1 MKKQFKHAAT
11 AALTALFA
19 IVGASC
25 TDLSETVY
33 SSLTEEN
40 VDLTEESTLEALS
53 ASVYSNIRFMYWGYY
68 GLMDLTE
75 EACDLYVMPSK
86 IGIGWGDYYISYHKH
101 EVTSENANMHST
113 DWYYNY
119 VAITYAN
126 QFCRA
131 METVRE
137 KQGGTLT
144 ESQNFMLAK
153 VRCLRALSYYILFD
167 NFRWIP
173 LLTGADEEQ
182 EAGFLPSQANPDE
195 VFEWVEKEL
204 LAIRDD
210 LGTQHVFGHPNRFVA
225 DMILAKMYLNHNAWF
240 DNIVSADQL
249 REGVQT
255 GDTYRT
261 RISDEWYRKCE
272 QVLKDVIDNGGYT
285 LEANFKD
292 NFRADLRGCTECIF
306 AIPLDKTY
314 ASHNYTVCES
324 LITAG
329 AAAYGFTNACW
340 NGGAGIPQF
349 IDTYH
354 PHDTRF
360 DDTWAHDQQYAYTDE
375 GGAQSG
381 DPLTTGEA
389 DLKGTVNVFYTKNIH
404 SVDNPGVYM
413 LEGYRN
419 VKLEIVPGTDGT
431 WGDDVNFFR
440 LADAYLMA
448 AECALRL
455 GGKGT
460 YSETDA
466 VNFVNMVRARAFK
479 GRDTKTFSVPADP
492 TAAKRTLADL
502 KGGSCYNYGHSEY
515 HVADGYDPAKFTS
528 YSWDAQHY
536 DEGPEADA
544 PYRGGADI
552 EFGGLLDEL
561 AWEFVFE
568 HHRRQDLIRF
578 KMTSTGQNVWNG
590 KSWFCK
596 DRVQD
601 VKDNHYNAGP
611 IYIEYMNGNKN
622 LVQTPG
628 FN

>member
-1 MKKQFKHAAT
+1 MKKIHYF
-11 AALTALFA
+11 LTALLVLA
-19 IVGASC
+19 GTAC
-25 TDLSETVY
+25 TDLNETVY
-33 SSLTEEN
+33 SSLTDEN
-40 VDLTEESTLEALS
+40 LDFTDPSTLEAMS
-53 ASVYSNIRFMYWGYY
+53 ASVYSNLRFMYWGYY

-75 EACDLYVMPSK
+75 EQSDCYVMPSK

-131 METVRE
+131 MDGVKE

-144 ESQNFMLAK
+144 EEQNFMLTK

-182 EAGFLPSQANPDE
+182 EAGFLPLQANPDE
-195 VFEWVEKEL
+195 TFDWVEEEL

-210 LGTQHVFGHPNRFVA
+210 LGTKHVFGHPNRFVA

-240 DNIVSADQL
+240 SNIISADEL
-249 REGVQT
+249 RAGKQS
-255 GDTYRT
+255 GDTYRS
-261 RISDEWYRKCE
+261 RISDNWYKKCE
-272 QVLKDVIDNGGYT
+272 EVVKDVIDNGGYT
-285 LEANFKD
+285 LESNFKD
-292 NFRADLRGCTECIF
+292 NFKADLSGSTECIF
-306 AIPLDKTY
+306 AIPLSIAY

-329 AAAYGFTNACW
+329 AAAYGFSSACW
-340 NGGAGIPQF
+340 NGGAAIPQF

-360 DDTWAHDQQYAYTDE
+360 DDTWAHDQQYAYTEAD
-375 GGAQSG
+375 GPQSG
-381 DPLTTGEA
+381 DKLTTGEA
-389 DLKGTVNVFYTKNIH
+389 DLKGTVDVCYTRKIH
-404 SVDNPGVYM
+404 SVDDPGVYM

-455 GGKGT
+455 GGKGI
-460 YSETDA
+460 YKESDA
-466 VNFVNMVRARAFK
+466 VSFVNMVRARAFQ

-492 TAAKRTLADL
+492 TAAVRTLADL
-502 KGGSCYNYGHSEY
+502 KGGSCYDYGHWEY
-515 HVADGYDPAKFTS
+515 HVADGYDPGTKTAYT
-528 YSWDAQHY
+528 WEAQY
-536 DEGPEADA
+536 FDDGPAEDA

-552 EFGGLLDEL
+552 ELGGLLDEL

-578 KMTSTGQNVWNG
+578 QCGNGQNVWNG

-596 DRVQD
+596 DRRQD
-601 VKDNHYNAGP
+601 VNDTHYNVGP
-611 IYIEYMNGNKN
+611 IYVEYMNGNKN

>member
-1 MKKQFKHAAT
+1 MKKIRYSLLAVLAAFV
-11 AALTALFA
+11 AFA
-19 IVGASC
+19 NTSC

-33 SSLTEEN
+33 SSLTDEN
-40 VDLTEESTLEALS
+40 LDFTDESTLEAMS

-75 EACDLYVMPSK
+75 EASDLYVMPSK

-131 METVRE
+131 MDVVKE
-137 KQGGTLT
+137 KQGGELS

-182 EAGFLPSQANPDE
+182 VPGFLPSQTNPDK
-195 VFEWVEKEL
+195 VFDWVEQEL

-210 LGTQHVFGHPNRFVA
+210 LGTAHVYGHPNRYVA

-240 DNIVSADQL
+240 ENIISADEL
-249 REGVQT
+249 REGKQK
-255 GDTYRT
+255 GDTYRS
-261 RISDEWYRKCE
+261 RISDEWYKKCE
-272 QVLKDVIDNGGYT
+272 LMVKDVIDNGGYI
-285 LEANFKD
+285 LEPNFKD
-292 NFRADLRGCTECIF
+292 NFKANLSSCTECIF

-314 ASHNYTVCES
+314 ASHNYTICES

-329 AAAYGFTNACW
+329 AAAYGFTNSCW

-360 DDTWAHDQQYAYTDE
+360 DDTWAHDQQYAYTE
-375 GGAQSG
+375 KGGPQSG
-381 DPLTTGEA
+381 DPLTTSEA
-389 DLKGTVNVFYTKNIH
+389 DLKGNVNVFYTKNIH
-404 SVDNPGVYM
+404 SVDDPGVYM

-455 GGKGT
+455 GGTGT
-460 YSETDA
+460 YKESDA
-466 VNFVNMVRARAFK
+466 VNFVNKVRERAFK

-492 TAAKRTLADL
+492 TAAVRTLADL

-515 HVADGYDPAKFTS
+515 HVPDGYDPAKYTS
-528 YSWDAQHY
+528 YSWDANYY
-536 DEGPEADA
+536 DEGPAEDA
-544 PYRGGADI
+544 PYRGGQDI
-552 EFGGLLDEL
+552 ELGGLLDEL

-578 KMTSTGQNVWNG
+578 KMSNGQNVWNG

-601 VKDNHYNAGP
+601 ISDTHYNAGP
-611 IYIEYMNGNKN
+611 IYVEYMNGNKN
-622 LVQTPG
+622 LVQAPG

>member
-1 MKKQFKHAAT
+1 MKKIRYSLLAVL
-11 AALTALFA
+11 AALVAF
-19 IVGASC
+19 VGTSC

-33 SSLTEEN
+33 SSLTDEN
-40 VDLTEESTLEALS
+40 LDFTDEGTLEAMS
-53 ASVYSNIRFMYWGYY
+53 ASVYANLRFMYWGYY

-86 IGIGWGDYYISYHKH
+86 IGIGWGDYCISYHKH

-131 METVRE
+131 MEGVKE
-137 KQGGTLT
+137 KQGGELT

-153 VRCLRALSYYILFD
+153 IRCLRALSYYILFD

-173 LLTGADEEQ
+173 LLTGAEEEQ
-182 EAGFLPSQANPDE
+182 EAGYLPSQANPDK
-195 VFEWVEKEL
+195 VFDWVEQEL

-210 LGTQHVFGHPNRFVA
+210 LGTAHVYGHPNRFVA

-240 DNIVSADQL
+240 ENIISADEL
-249 REGVQT
+249 REGKQK
-255 GDTYRT
+255 GDTYRN
-261 RISDEWYRKCE
+261 RISDDWYKKCE
-272 QVLKDVIDNGGYT
+272 QMVKDVIDNGGYV
-285 LEANFKD
+285 LEPNFKD
-292 NFRADLRGCTECIF
+292 NFKANLSNCTECIF

-329 AAAYGFTNACW
+329 AAAYGFTNSCW

-354 PHDTRF
+354 PNDTRF
-360 DDTWAHDQQYAYTDE
+360 DDTWAHDQQYAYTE
-375 GGAQSG
+375 TGGPQSG
-381 DPLTTGEA
+381 DPLTTAEA

-404 SVDNPGVYM
+404 SVDDPGVYM

-455 GGKGT
+455 KGAGT
-460 YSETDA
+460 YKESDA
-466 VNFVNMVRARAFK
+466 VNFVNKVRERAFK
-479 GRDTKTFSVPADP
+479 GRDTKTFKVDADP
-492 TAAKRTLADL
+492 EAAKRTLADL

-515 HVADGYDPAKFTS
+515 HVADGYDPAKYTS
-528 YSWDAQHY
+528 YSWDAKYY
-536 DEGPEADA
+536 DEGPAEDA
-544 PYRGGADI
+544 PYRGGQDI
-552 EFGGLLDEL
+552 ELGGLLDEL

-578 KMTSTGQNVWNG
+578 KMENGQNVWNG

-601 VKDNHYNAGP
+601 ITDTHYNAGP
-611 IYIEYMNGNKN
+611 IYVDYMNGNKN
-622 LVQTPG
+622 LVQMPG

>member
-1 MKKQFKHAAT
+1 MKKNRYSIFAAIAT
-11 AALTALFA
+11 AIAVAGT
-19 IVGASC
+19 SC

-40 VDLTEESTLEALS
+40 IDLTEESTLEALS

-75 EACDLYVMPSK
+75 EACDLYVIPSK

-113 DWYYNY
+113 DWYYNFT
-119 VAITYAN
+119 AITYAN

-131 METVRE
+131 MNAVKE

-182 EAGFLPSQANPDE
+182 EAGYLPSQANPDE
-195 VFEWVEKEL
+195 VFDWVESEL

-210 LGTQHVFGHPNRFVA
+210 LGTQHVYGHPNRFVA

-240 DNIVSADQL
+240 ENIITADEL
-249 REGVQT
+249 RDGKQS
-255 GDTYRT
+255 GDSYRS
-261 RISDEWYRKCE
+261 RISDEWYKKCE
-272 QVLKDVIDNGGYT
+272 QMVKDVIDNGGYT

-292 NFRADLRGCTECIF
+292 NFRANLSGCTECIF

-314 ASHNYTVCES
+314 ASHNYTICES

-360 DDTWAHDQQYAYTDE
+360 DDTWAHDQQYAYTEE
-375 GGAQSG
+375 GGPQSG
-381 DPLTTGEA
+381 DPLTTAEA
-389 DLKGTVNVFYTKNIH
+389 DLKGTVNVSYTKKIH
-404 SVDNPGVYM
+404 SVDDPGVYM

-440 LADAYLMA
+440 LADAYMMA

-455 GGKGT
+455 KGAGT
-460 YSETDA
+460 YKESDA
-466 VNFVNMVRARAFK
+466 VNFVNMVRERAFK
-479 GRDTKTFSVPADP
+479 GRDTKTFSVPAD
-492 TAAKRTLADL
+492 AAAAVRTLADL
-502 KGGSCYNYGHSEY
+502 KGGSCYNYGHDEY
-515 HVADGYDPAKFTS
+515 HVAEGYDPAKFTS
-528 YSWDAQHY
+528 YTWEEKFHDLGPAA
-536 DEGPEADA
+536 DE

-552 EFGGLLDEL
+552 ELGGLLDDL

-601 VKDNHYNAGP
+601 VKDTHYNAGP

-622 LVQTPG
+622 LVQMPG

>member
-1 MKKQFKHAAT
+1 MKKIRYSLLAVL
-11 AALTALFA
+11 AALVAF
-19 IVGASC
+19 VGSSC

-33 SSLTEEN
+33 SSLTDEN
-40 VDLTEESTLEALS
+40 LDFTDEGTLEAMS
-53 ASVYSNIRFMYWGYY
+53 ASVYANLRFMYWGYY

-131 METVRE
+131 MEGVKE
-137 KQGGTLT
+137 KQGGELT

-153 VRCLRALSYYILFD
+153 IRCLRALSYYILFD

-182 EAGFLPSQANPDE
+182 EAGYLPSQANPDK
-195 VFEWVEKEL
+195 VFDWVEQEL

-210 LGTQHVFGHPNRFVA
+210 LGTAHVYGHPNRFVA

-240 DNIVSADQL
+240 ENIISADEL
-249 REGVQT
+249 REGKQK
-255 GDTYRT
+255 GDTYRS
-261 RISDEWYRKCE
+261 RISDEWYKKCE
-272 QVLKDVIDNGGYT
+272 LMVKDVIDNGGYV
-285 LEANFKD
+285 LEPNFKD
-292 NFRADLRGCTECIF
+292 NFKANLSNCTECIF

-329 AAAYGFTNACW
+329 AAAYGFTNSCW

-354 PHDTRF
+354 PNDTRF
-360 DDTWAHDQQYAYTDE
+360 DDTWAHDQQYAYTE
-375 GGAQSG
+375 TGGPQSG
-381 DPLTTGEA
+381 DPLTTAEA

-404 SVDNPGVYM
+404 SVDDPGVYM

-455 GGKGT
+455 NGTGT
-460 YSETDA
+460 YKESDA
-466 VNFVNMVRARAFK
+466 VNFVNKVRERAFK
-479 GRDTKTFSVPADP
+479 GRDTKTFKVPADP
-492 TAAKRTLADL
+492 EAAKRTLADL

-515 HVADGYDPAKFTS
+515 HVADGYDPAKYTS
-528 YSWDAQHY
+528 YSWDAKYY
-536 DEGPEADA
+536 DEGPAEDA
-544 PYRGGADI
+544 PYRGGQDI
-552 EFGGLLDEL
+552 ELGGLLDEL

-578 KMTSTGQNVWNG
+578 KMENGQNVWNG

-601 VKDNHYNAGP
+601 ITDNHYNAGP
-611 IYIEYMNGNKN
+611 IYVDYMNGNKN
-622 LVQTPG
+622 LVQMPG

>member
-1 MKKQFKHAAT
+1 MKKIHYF
-11 AALTALFA
+11 LTALL
-19 IVGASC
+19 VLASTAC
-25 TDLSETVY
+25 TDLNETVY
-33 SSLTEEN
+33 SSLTDEN
-40 VDLTEESTLEALS
+40 LDFTDPSTLEAMS
-53 ASVYSNIRFMYWGYY
+53 ASVYSNLRFMYWGYY

-75 EACDLYVMPSK
+75 EQSDCYVMPSK

-131 METVRE
+131 MDGVKE

-144 ESQNFMLAK
+144 EEQNFMLAK

-182 EAGFLPSQANPDE
+182 EAGFLPLQANPDE
-195 VFEWVEKEL
+195 TFDWVEEEL

-210 LGTQHVFGHPNRFVA
+210 LGTKHVFGHPNRFVA

-240 DNIVSADQL
+240 SNIISADEL
-249 REGVQT
+249 RAGKQS
-255 GDTYRT
+255 GDTYRS
-261 RISDEWYRKCE
+261 RISDNWYKKCE
-272 QVLKDVIDNGGYT
+272 EVVKDVIDNGGYT
-285 LEANFKD
+285 LESNFKD
-292 NFRADLRGCTECIF
+292 NFKADLSGSTECIF
-306 AIPLDKTY
+306 AIPLSIAY

-329 AAAYGFTNACW
+329 AAAYGFSSACW
-340 NGGAGIPQF
+340 NGGAAIPQF

-360 DDTWAHDQQYAYTDE
+360 DDTWAHDQQYAYTEAD
-375 GGAQSG
+375 GPQSG
-381 DPLTTGEA
+381 DKLTTGEA
-389 DLKGTVNVFYTKNIH
+389 DLKGTVDVCYTRKIH
-404 SVDNPGVYM
+404 SVDDPGVYM

-455 GGKGT
+455 GGKGI
-460 YSETDA
+460 YKESDA
-466 VNFVNMVRARAFK
+466 VSFVNMVRARAFQ
-479 GRDTKTFSVPADP
+479 GRDTKTFNVPADP
-492 TAAKRTLADL
+492 TAAVRTLADL
-502 KGGSCYNYGHSEY
+502 KGGSCYDYGHWEY
-515 HVADGYDPAKFTS
+515 HVADGYDPGTKTAYTWETQYF
-528 YSWDAQHY
+528 D
-536 DEGPEADA
+536 DGPAEDA

-552 EFGGLLDEL
+552 ELGGLLDEL

-578 KMTSTGQNVWNG
+578 QCGNGQNVWNG

-596 DRVQD
+596 DRRQD
-601 VKDNHYNAGP
+601 VNDTHYNVGP
-611 IYIEYMNGNKN
+611 IYVEYMNGNKN

>member
-1 MKKQFKHAAT
+1 MKKIRYSLLAVL
-11 AALTALFA
+11 AALVAF
-19 IVGASC
+19 VGTSC
-25 TDLSETVY
+25 TDLSETVH
-33 SSLTEEN
+33 SSLTDEN
-40 VDLTEESTLEALS
+40 LDFTDEGTLEAMS
-53 ASVYSNIRFMYWGYY
+53 ASVYANLRFMYWGYY

-131 METVRE
+131 MEGVKE
-137 KQGGTLT
+137 KQGGELT

-153 VRCLRALSYYILFD
+153 IRCLRALSYYILFD

-173 LLTGADEEQ
+173 LLTGAEEEQ
-182 EAGFLPSQANPDE
+182 EAGYLPSQANPDT
-195 VFEWVEKEL
+195 VFDWVEQEL

-210 LGTQHVFGHPNRFVA
+210 LGTAHVYGHPNRFVA

-240 DNIVSADQL
+240 ENIISADEL
-249 REGVQT
+249 REGKQK
-255 GDTYRT
+255 GDTYRN
-261 RISDEWYRKCE
+261 RISDDWYKKCE
-272 QVLKDVIDNGGYT
+272 LMVKDVIDNGGYT
-285 LEANFKD
+285 LEPNFKD
-292 NFRADLRGCTECIF
+292 NFKANLSNCTECIF

-329 AAAYGFTNACW
+329 AAAYGFTNSCW

-354 PHDTRF
+354 PNDTRF
-360 DDTWAHDQQYAYTDE
+360 DDTWAHDQQYAYTE
-375 GGAQSG
+375 TGGPQSG
-381 DPLTTGEA
+381 DPLTTAEA

-404 SVDNPGVYM
+404 SVDDPGVYM

-455 GGKGT
+455 KGAGT
-460 YSETDA
+460 YKESDA
-466 VNFVNMVRARAFK
+466 VNFVNKVRERAFK
-479 GRDTKTFSVPADP
+479 GRDTKTFKVPADP
-492 TAAKRTLADL
+492 EAAKRTLADL

-515 HVADGYDPAKFTS
+515 HVADGYDPAKYTS
-528 YSWDAQHY
+528 YSWDAKYY
-536 DEGPEADA
+536 DEGPAEDA
-544 PYRGGADI
+544 PYRGGQDI
-552 EFGGLLDEL
+552 ELGGLLDEL

-578 KMTSTGQNVWNG
+578 KMENGQNVWNG

-601 VKDNHYNAGP
+601 ITDTHYNAGP
-611 IYIEYMNGNKN
+611 IYVDYMNGNKN
-622 LVQTPG
+622 LVQMPG

>member
-1 MKKQFKHAAT
+1 MKKLHYILAFA
-11 AALTALFA
+11 AALTAF
-19 IVGASC
+19 SC
-25 TDLSETVY
+25 TNLDETVY
-33 SSLTEEN
+33 SSLTNEN
-40 VDLTEESTLEALS
+40 LDFTDESTLEAMS

-75 EACDLYVMPSK
+75 EQSDCYVMPSK

-101 EVTSENANMHST
+101 EVISENANMHST

-119 VAITYAN
+119 TAITYAN
-126 QFCRA
+126 QFCNA

-153 VRCLRALSYYILFD
+153 VRCLRALCYYILFD

-173 LLTGADEEQ
+173 LLTGAAEESV
-182 EAGFLPSQANPDE
+182 AGYLPQQANPDE
-195 VFEWVEKEL
+195 TFDWVVGELNEIKE
-204 LAIRDD
+204 D
-210 LGTQHVFGHPNRFVA
+210 LGTAHVYGHPNRFVA

-240 DNIVSADQL
+240 DHIVSADQI
-249 REGVQT
+249 RDGVDT
-255 GDTYRT
+255 GDTYAD
-261 RISDEWYRKCE
+261 RISDEWYKKCE
-272 QVLKDVIDNGGYT
+272 LELKDVIDNGGYQ
-285 LEANFKD
+285 LETKYKNNFK
-292 NFRADLRGCTECIF
+292 ADLSGCTECIF
-306 AIPLDKTY
+306 AIPLSTAY
-314 ASHNYTVCES
+314 ASHNYTICES

-329 AAAYGFTNACW
+329 AAAYGFTSACW

-360 DDTWAHDQQYAYTDE
+360 DDTWAHDQQYAYTAD

-381 DPLTTGEA
+381 EALTTSEA
-389 DLKGTVNVFYTKNIH
+389 DLKGKVNVSYTKKIH
-404 SVDNPGVYM
+404 SVDDPGVYM

-419 VKLEIVPGTDGT
+419 VKLEIVPGTEGT

-455 GGKGT
+455 GGAGT
-460 YSETDA
+460 YSEADA
-466 VNFVNMVRARAFK
+466 VDLVNKVRERAFQ
-479 GRDTKTFSVPADP
+479 GRATKTFNVPADP
-492 TAAKRTLADL
+492 AAAVRTLADL
-502 KGGSCYNYGHSEY
+502 KGGSCYEYGHWEY
-515 HVADGYDPAKFTS
+515 HVSDTYDPSTKTS
-528 YSWDAQHY
+528 YTWDENYFDA
-536 DEGPEADA
+536 GPEADL
-544 PYRGGADI
+544 PYKGGADI
-552 EFGGLLDEL
+552 ELGGLLDEL

-578 KMTSTGQNVWNG
+578 KTGTGQNVWNG

-596 DRVQD
+596 DRRQD
-601 VKDNHYNAGP
+601 VTDTHYNVGP
-611 IYIEYMNGNKN
+611 IYIDYMNGNKN
-622 LVQTPG
+622 LFQTPG
-628 FN
+628 FPQN

>member
-1 MKKQFKHAAT
+1 MKKIRYSLLAVLAAFV
-11 AALTALFA
+11 AFA
-19 IVGASC
+19 NTSC

-33 SSLTEEN
+33 SSLTDEN
-40 VDLTEESTLEALS
+40 LDFTDESTLEAMS

-75 EACDLYVMPSK
+75 EASDLYVMPSK

-131 METVRE
+131 MDVVKE
-137 KQGGTLT
+137 KQGGELS

-182 EAGFLPSQANPDE
+182 VPGFLPSQTNPDK
-195 VFEWVEKEL
+195 VFDWVEQEL

-210 LGTQHVFGHPNRFVA
+210 LGTAHVYGHPNRYVA

-240 DNIVSADQL
+240 ENIISADEL
-249 REGVQT
+249 REGKQK
-255 GDTYRT
+255 GDTYRS
-261 RISDEWYRKCE
+261 RISDEWYKKCE
-272 QVLKDVIDNGGYT
+272 LMVKDVIDNGGYI
-285 LEANFKD
+285 LEPNFKD
-292 NFRADLRGCTECIF
+292 NFKANLSSCTECIF

-314 ASHNYTVCES
+314 ASHNYTICES

-329 AAAYGFTNACW
+329 AAAYGFTNSCW

-360 DDTWAHDQQYAYTDE
+360 DDTWAHDQQYAYTE
-375 GGAQSG
+375 KGGPQSG
-381 DPLTTGEA
+381 DPLTTSEA
-389 DLKGTVNVFYTKNIH
+389 DLKGNVNVFYTKNIH
-404 SVDNPGVYM
+404 SVDDPGVYM

-455 GGKGT
+455 GGTGT
-460 YSETDA
+460 YKESDA
-466 VNFVNMVRARAFK
+466 VNFVNKVRERAFK
-479 GRDTKTFSVPADP
+479 GRDTKTFKVPADP
-492 TAAKRTLADL
+492 TAAVRTLADL

-515 HVADGYDPAKFTS
+515 HVPDGYDPAKYTS
-528 YSWDAQHY
+528 YSWDANYY
-536 DEGPEADA
+536 DEGPAEDA
-544 PYRGGADI
+544 PYRGGQDI
-552 EFGGLLDEL
+552 ELGGLLDEL

-578 KMTSTGQNVWNG
+578 KMSNGQNVWNG

-601 VKDNHYNAGP
+601 ISDTHYNAGP
-611 IYIEYMNGNKN
+611 IYVEYMNGNKN
-622 LVQTPG
+622 LVQAPG

>member
-1 MKKQFKHAAT
+1 MKKYLIYSIAFFI
-11 AALTALFA
+11 L
-19 IVGASC
+19 ASC

-40 VDLTEESTLEALS
+40 IDLTEESTLEALS

-75 EACDLYVMPSK
+75 EACDLYVIPSK

-119 VAITYAN
+119 TAITYAN

-131 METVRE
+131 MEAVKE

-144 ESQNFMLAK
+144 ENQNFMLAK

-173 LLTGADEEQ
+173 LLKGADEEQ
-182 EAGFLPSQANPDE
+182 EAGYLPSQANPSD
-195 VFEWVEKEL
+195 VFDWVEEEL

-210 LGTQHVFGHPNRFVA
+210 LGTQHVYGHPNRFVA

-240 DNIVSADQL
+240 ENIITADEL
-249 REGVQT
+249 RDGKQS
-255 GDTYRT
+255 GDSYRS
-261 RISDEWYRKCE
+261 RISDEWYKKCE
-272 QVLKDVIDNGGYT
+272 QMVKDVIDNGGYT

-292 NFRADLRGCTECIF
+292 NFRANLSNCTECIF

-314 ASHNYTVCES
+314 ASHNYTICES

-354 PHDTRF
+354 PNDTRF
-360 DDTWAHDQQYAYTDE
+360 DDTWAHDQQYAYTEE
-375 GGAQSG
+375 GGPQSG
-381 DPLTTGEA
+381 DPLTTAEA
-389 DLKGTVNVFYTKNIH
+389 DLKGTVNVFYTKKIH
-404 SVDNPGVYM
+404 SVDDPGVYM

-440 LADAYLMA
+440 LADAYMMA

-455 GGKGT
+455 KGT
-460 YSETDA
+460 GIYKESDA
-466 VNFVNMVRARAFK
+466 VNFVNKVRARAFK
-479 GRDTKTFSVPADP
+479 GRDTKTFQVPSD
-492 TAAKRTLADL
+492 AAAAVRTLEDL
-502 KGGSCYNYGHSEY
+502 KGGSCYNYGHDEY
-515 HVADGYDPAKFTS
+515 HVAEGYDPAKFTA
-528 YSWDAQHY
+528 YTWEEKYHDLGPAA
-536 DEGPEADA
+536 DE

-552 EFGGLLDEL
+552 ELGGLLDDL

-601 VKDNHYNAGP
+601 VKDTHYNAGP
-611 IYIEYMNGNKN
+611 IYIDYMNGNKN
-622 LVQTPG
+622 LVQMPG

>member
-1 MKKQFKHAAT
+1 MKKITYSVMAVLAT
-11 AALTALFA
+11 VVMSFA
-19 IVGASC
+19 TSC

-33 SSLTEEN
+33 SQLTEEN
-40 VDLTEESTLEALS
+40 LDFTDPGTLEAMS
-53 ASVYSNIRFMYWGYY
+53 ASVYSNLRFMYWGYY

-75 EACDLYVMPSK
+75 EASDCYVMPSK

-126 QFCRA
+126 QFCHA
-131 METVRE
+131 MDMVKE
-137 KQGGTLT
+137 KQDGALT
-144 ESQNFMLAK
+144 EEQNFMLAK

-173 LLTGADEEQ
+173 LLTGADEER
-182 EAGFLPSQANPDE
+182 EAGFLPQQANPDE
-195 VFEWVEKEL
+195 VFDWVESEL

-210 LGTQHVFGHPNRFVA
+210 LGTAHVFGHPNRFVA

-240 DNIVSADQL
+240 ENIISADEL
-249 REGVQT
+249 REGKQS
-255 GDTYRT
+255 GNTYAS
-261 RISDEWYRKCE
+261 RISDKWYKQCE
-272 QVLKDVIDNGGYT
+272 EMLKDIIDNGGYE
-285 LEANFKD
+285 LEAYYKD
-292 NFRADLRGCTECIF
+292 NFKADLSNCTECIF
-306 AIPLDKTY
+306 ALPLDVTY

-324 LITAG
+324 LITDG

-360 DDTWAHDQQYAYTDE
+360 DDTWAHDQQYAYTEE
-375 GGAQSG
+375 GGPQSG
-381 DPLTTGEA
+381 EALTTSSV
-389 DLKGTVNVFYTKNIH
+389 DLKGTVPVSYTKNIH
-404 SVDNPGVYM
+404 SVDDPGVYM

-440 LADAYLMA
+440 LADVYLMA
-448 AECALRL
+448 AECALRQ
-455 GGKGT
+455 GGKGI
-460 YSETDA
+460 YKESDA
-466 VNFVNMVRARAFK
+466 VAFVNKVRARAFL
-479 GRDTKTFSVPADP
+479 GRSTQTFDVPADAK
-492 TAAKRTLADL
+492 AAVRTLADL
-502 KGGSCYNYGHSEY
+502 KGGSSYDYGHSEY
-515 HVADGYDPAKFTS
+515 HVADGYDPAKYAAYTWES
-528 YSWDAQHY
+528 KYY
-536 DEGPEADA
+536 DEGPAEDA
-544 PYRGGADI
+544 SFRGGADI

-601 VKDNHYNAGP
+601 VNDNHYNAGP

>member
-1 MKKQFKHAAT
+1 MKKIRYSLLAVL
-11 AALTALFA
+11 AALVAF
-19 IVGASC
+19 VGTSC
-25 TDLSETVY
+25 TDLSETVH
-33 SSLTEEN
+33 SSLTDEN
-40 VDLTEESTLEALS
+40 LDFTDEGTLEAMS
-53 ASVYSNIRFMYWGYY
+53 ASVYANLRFMYWGYY

-131 METVRE
+131 MEGVKE
-137 KQGGTLT
+137 KQGGKLT

-153 VRCLRALSYYILFD
+153 IRCLRALSYYILFD

-173 LLTGADEEQ
+173 LLTGAEEEQ
-182 EAGFLPSQANPDE
+182 EAGYLPSQANPDK
-195 VFEWVEKEL
+195 VFDWVEQEL

-210 LGTQHVFGHPNRFVA
+210 LGTAHVYGHPNRFVA

-240 DNIVSADQL
+240 ENIISADEL
-249 REGVQT
+249 REGKQK
-255 GDTYRT
+255 GDTYRN
-261 RISDEWYRKCE
+261 RISDDWYKKCE
-272 QVLKDVIDNGGYT
+272 QMVKDVIDNGGYT
-285 LEANFKD
+285 LEPNFKD
-292 NFRADLRGCTECIF
+292 NFKANLSNCTECIF

-329 AAAYGFTNACW
+329 AAAYGFTNSCW

-354 PHDTRF
+354 PNDTRF
-360 DDTWAHDQQYAYTDE
+360 DDTWAHDQQYAYTE
-375 GGAQSG
+375 TGGPQSG
-381 DPLTTGEA
+381 DPLTTAEA
-389 DLKGTVNVFYTKNIH
+389 DLKGTINVFYTKNIH
-404 SVDNPGVYM
+404 SVDDPGVYM

-455 GGKGT
+455 KGAGT
-460 YSETDA
+460 YKESDA
-466 VNFVNMVRARAFK
+466 VNFVNKVRERAFK
-479 GRDTKTFSVPADP
+479 GRDTKTFKVPADP
-492 TAAKRTLADL
+492 EAAKRTLADL

-515 HVADGYDPAKFTS
+515 HVADGYDPAKYTS
-528 YSWDAQHY
+528 YSWDAKYY
-536 DEGPEADA
+536 DEGPAEDA
-544 PYRGGADI
+544 PYRGGQDI
-552 EFGGLLDEL
+552 ELGGLLDEL

-578 KMTSTGQNVWNG
+578 KMENGQNVWNG

-601 VKDNHYNAGP
+601 ITDTHYNAGP
-611 IYIEYMNGNKN
+611 IYVDYMNGNKN
-622 LVQTPG
+622 LVQMPG

>member
-1 MKKQFKHAAT
+1 MKKIHYF
-11 AALTALFA
+11 LTALL
-19 IVGASC
+19 VLASTAC
-25 TDLSETVY
+25 TDLNETVY
-33 SSLTEEN
+33 SSLTDEN
-40 VDLTEESTLEALS
+40 LDFTDPSTLEAMS
-53 ASVYSNIRFMYWGYY
+53 ASVYSNLRFMYWGYY

-75 EACDLYVMPSK
+75 EQSDCYVMPSK

-131 METVRE
+131 MDGVKE

-144 ESQNFMLAK
+144 EEQNFMLAK

-182 EAGFLPSQANPDE
+182 EAGFLPLQANPDE
-195 VFEWVEKEL
+195 TFDWVEEEL

-210 LGTQHVFGHPNRFVA
+210 LGTKHVFGHPNRFVA

-240 DNIVSADQL
+240 SNIISADEL
-249 REGVQT
+249 RAGKQS
-255 GDTYRT
+255 GDTYRS
-261 RISDEWYRKCE
+261 RISDNWYKKCE
-272 QVLKDVIDNGGYT
+272 EVVKDVIDNGGYT
-285 LEANFKD
+285 LESNFKD
-292 NFRADLRGCTECIF
+292 NFKADLSGSTECIF
-306 AIPLDKTY
+306 AIPLSIAY

-329 AAAYGFTNACW
+329 AAAYGFSSACW
-340 NGGAGIPQF
+340 NGGAAIPQF
-349 IDTYH
+349 IDTYP

-360 DDTWAHDQQYAYTDE
+360 DDTWAHDQQYAYTEAD
-375 GGAQSG
+375 GPQSG
-381 DPLTTGEA
+381 DKLTTGEA
-389 DLKGTVNVFYTKNIH
+389 DLKGTVDVCYTRKIH
-404 SVDNPGVYM
+404 SVDDPGVYM

-455 GGKGT
+455 GGKGI
-460 YSETDA
+460 YKESDA
-466 VNFVNMVRARAFK
+466 VSFVNMVRARAFQ

-492 TAAKRTLADL
+492 TAAVHTLADL
-502 KGGSCYNYGHSEY
+502 KGGSCYDYGHWEY
-515 HVADGYDPAKFTS
+515 HVADGYDPGTKTAYTWETQYF
-528 YSWDAQHY
+528 D
-536 DEGPEADA
+536 DGPAEDA

-552 EFGGLLDEL
+552 ELGGLLDEL

-578 KMTSTGQNVWNG
+578 QCGNGQNVWNG

-596 DRVQD
+596 DRRQD
-601 VKDNHYNAGP
+601 VNDTHYNVGP
-611 IYIEYMNGNKN
+611 IYVEYMNGNKN

>member
-1 MKKQFKHAAT
+1 MKKIRYSLLAVL
-11 AALTALFA
+11 AALVAF
-19 IVGASC
+19 VGTSC

-33 SSLTEEN
+33 SSLTDEN
-40 VDLTEESTLEALS
+40 LDFTDEGTLEAMS
-53 ASVYSNIRFMYWGYY
+53 ASVYANLRFMYWGYY

-131 METVRE
+131 MEGVKE
-137 KQGGTLT
+137 KQGGELT

-153 VRCLRALSYYILFD
+153 IRCLRALSYYILFD

-173 LLTGADEEQ
+173 LLTGAEEEQ
-182 EAGFLPSQANPDE
+182 EAGYLPSQANPDK
-195 VFEWVEKEL
+195 VFDWVEQEL

-210 LGTQHVFGHPNRFVA
+210 LGTSHVYGHPNRFVA

-240 DNIVSADQL
+240 ENIISADEL
-249 REGVQT
+249 REGKQK
-255 GDTYRT
+255 GDTYRN
-261 RISDEWYRKCE
+261 RISDDWYKKCE
-272 QVLKDVIDNGGYT
+272 LMVKDVIDNGGYT
-285 LEANFKD
+285 LEPNFKD
-292 NFRADLRGCTECIF
+292 NFKANLSNCTECIF

-329 AAAYGFTNACW
+329 AAAYGFTNSCW

-354 PHDTRF
+354 PNDTRF
-360 DDTWAHDQQYAYTDE
+360 DDTWAHDQQYAYTE
-375 GGAQSG
+375 TGGPQSG
-381 DPLTTGEA
+381 DPLTTAEA

-404 SVDNPGVYM
+404 SVDDPGVYM

-455 GGKGT
+455 KGAGT
-460 YSETDA
+460 YKESDA
-466 VNFVNMVRARAFK
+466 VNFVNKVRERAFK
-479 GRDTKTFSVPADP
+479 GRDTKTFKVPADP
-492 TAAKRTLADL
+492 EAAKRTLADL

-515 HVADGYDPAKFTS
+515 HVADGYDPAKYTS
-528 YSWDAQHY
+528 YSWDAKYY
-536 DEGPEADA
+536 DEGPAEDA
-544 PYRGGADI
+544 PYRGGQDI
-552 EFGGLLDEL
+552 ELGGLLDEL

-578 KMTSTGQNVWNG
+578 KMENGQNVWNG

-601 VKDNHYNAGP
+601 ISDTHYNAGP
-611 IYIEYMNGNKN
+611 IYVDYMNGNKN
-622 LVQTPG
+622 LVQMPG

>member
-1 MKKQFKHAAT
+1 MKKIRYSLLAVL
-11 AALTALFA
+11 AALVAF
-19 IVGASC
+19 VGTSC

-33 SSLTEEN
+33 SSLTDEN
-40 VDLTEESTLEALS
+40 LDFTDEGTLEAMS
-53 ASVYSNIRFMYWGYY
+53 ASVYANLRFMYWGYY

-131 METVRE
+131 MEGVKE
-137 KQGGTLT
+137 KQGGELT

-153 VRCLRALSYYILFD
+153 IRCLRALSYYILFD

-182 EAGFLPSQANPDE
+182 EAGYLPSQANPDK
-195 VFEWVEKEL
+195 VFDWVEQEL

-210 LGTQHVFGHPNRFVA
+210 LGTAHVYGHPNRFVA

-240 DNIVSADQL
+240 ENIISADEL
-249 REGVQT
+249 REGKQK
-255 GDTYRT
+255 GDTYRS
-261 RISDEWYRKCE
+261 RISDEWYKKCE
-272 QVLKDVIDNGGYT
+272 LMVKDVIDNGGYV
-285 LEANFKD
+285 LEPNFKD
-292 NFRADLRGCTECIF
+292 NFKANLSNCTECIF

-329 AAAYGFTNACW
+329 AAAYGFTNSCW

-354 PHDTRF
+354 PNDTRF
-360 DDTWAHDQQYAYTDE
+360 DDTWAHDQQYAYTE
-375 GGAQSG
+375 TGGPQSG
-381 DPLTTGEA
+381 DPLTTAEA

-404 SVDNPGVYM
+404 SVDDPGVYM

-455 GGKGT
+455 NGTGT
-460 YSETDA
+460 YKESDA
-466 VNFVNMVRARAFK
+466 VNFVNKVRERAFK
-479 GRDTKTFSVPADP
+479 GRDTKTFKVPADP
-492 TAAKRTLADL
+492 EAAKRTLADL

-515 HVADGYDPAKFTS
+515 HVADGYDPAKYTS
-528 YSWDAQHY
+528 YSWDAKYY
-536 DEGPEADA
+536 DEGPAEDA
-544 PYRGGADI
+544 PYRGGQDI
-552 EFGGLLDEL
+552 ELGGLLDEL

-578 KMTSTGQNVWNG
+578 KMENGQNVWNG

-601 VKDNHYNAGP
+601 ISDTHYNAGP
-611 IYIEYMNGNKN
+611 IYVDYMNGNKN
-622 LVQTPG
+622 LVQMPG